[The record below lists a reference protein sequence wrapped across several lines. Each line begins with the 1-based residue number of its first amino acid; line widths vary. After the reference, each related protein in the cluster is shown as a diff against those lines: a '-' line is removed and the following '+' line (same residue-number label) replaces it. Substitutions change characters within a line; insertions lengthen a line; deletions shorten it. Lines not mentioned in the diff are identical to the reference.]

1 MKVLGILYLILISV
15 IINNQCIIAQDIEI
29 HNLIGKK
36 QSDVTKKYGNPV
48 HKDNSNPD
56 MICMFY
62 KNANGTMVFVSD
74 KDGVYQAEA
83 NITYNAES
91 EARKAIDNFIQSSLA
106 GGYQVDSVTVN
117 DFKLQHTGVN
127 VELHIVE
134 NKISKK
140 FEVRVK
146 SNRSEN

>member
-1 MKVLGILYLILISV
+1 MKALRIFYLILISV
-15 IINNQCIIAQDIEI
+15 ILSTQSIIAQGIEI

-62 KNANGTMVFVSD
+62 KNPNGTMVFVSD

-117 DFKLQHTGVN
+117 DFKLHHTGVN
-127 VELHIVE
+127 VELHIAE

>member
-1 MKVLGILYLILISV
+1 MKALRIFYLILISV
-15 IINNQCIIAQDIEI
+15 ILNTQSIIAQDIEI

-62 KNANGTMVFVSD
+62 KNLNGTMVFVSD

-83 NITYNAES
+83 NITYNSES

-117 DFKLQHTGVN
+117 DFKLHHTGVN
-127 VELHIVE
+127 VELHKAE